1 MSVFRVMFESL
12 PAPGSTVGLPADQ
25 AHHLAHV
32 RRLAAGDHIECMDR
46 AGAKAGAVIETMTAA
61 GVTIRVGAAEATG
74 AVRRSSVTVLPSLL
88 PEAKL
93 DFILQKCT
101 EIGVHACLPV
111 FCERSVVRDYGKAV
125 GKKLARWQR
134 ICDEAARQCGG
145 PPMGVCAPVPF
156 ADALACAADLRI
168 IADAG
173 GCALSE
179 AAGNLPAGTHV
190 AASIL
195 IGPEGG
201 FSAEELARASA
212 AGWAC
217 VRFHANIL
225 RAETAAIVC
234 CALVQYALDA
244 RR

>member
-1 MSVFRVMFESL
+1 
-12 PAPGSTVGLPADQ
+12 
-25 AHHLAHV
+25 
-32 RRLAAGDHIECMDR
+32 
-46 AGAKAGAVIETMTAA
+46 
-61 GVTIRVGAAEATG
+61 
-74 AVRRSSVTVLPSLL
+74 
-88 PEAKL
+88 
-93 DFILQKCT
+93 
-101 EIGVHACLPV
+101 
-111 FCERSVVRDYGKAV
+111 
-125 GKKLARWQR
+125 
-134 ICDEAARQCGG
+134 
-145 PPMGVCAPVPF
+145 VPF

-225 RAETAAIVC
+225 RAETAASVC
-234 CALVQYALDA
+234 CALVQYALEA